1 MRGLSV
7 DVIVPVYGAAAQLER
22 CLTSLGDERERVLLV
37 VDGPQHVDVERV
49 LERFPSASILR
60 NDRRLGFVRI
70 VNRGMRATTND
81 VVLLNSDTIVT
92 PRWLEKLSAAAASS
106 PNVGTV
112 TPFSNHATLCSIPR
126 AFEENLLPHGFDVTS
141 FGALVER
148 VSTRAYPRL
157 PTGVGF
163 CLYIRRAL
171 LDDLGFFDEEH
182 FGHGYGE
189 ENDFCLRA
197 TKRGWTHLLDD
208 ATFVYHEGGRSFGAE
223 AKTHL
228 RRGSAALQ
236 RLHPDYLPTIAR
248 FMKDNPL
255 APVRQRILH
264 ALGTRKREAPRIAHL
279 VHGWPPFA
287 RGGTELYAQGLVR
300 EQLREHEVSVYARIA
315 DPARANGEAVELNYL
330 GARVRLVTNN
340 FLRRD
345 PLSRNAL
352 RDRALERDFA
362 RFLRDQRPHLLHIH
376 HLGGHAFSL
385 ARVARG
391 FGIRIVQSLHDWW
404 PLCAR
409 VNLFDANGQR
419 CSGPSLMKCARCAPL
434 TRVPFANVPL
444 HALRRRDARAA
455 LAHADA
461 FVMGSQA
468 IRRDFIDILPRGVPL
483 HVVEYGV
490 DVEQRAEPKP
500 TAHLPV
506 RFGCVGAV
514 LPHKGLH
521 LADAAFAGIDPHH
534 ATLHIWGNAN
544 ADPAYAATLRHAKLE
559 GTFEE
564 EEKERV
570 FDSLDVLL
578 MPSIGLE
585 SFGLVAREAM
595 ARGVPVLAARDGALS
610 ELFADGRGGMHF
622 RAGDVTSLHDAIVT
636 LIEEP
641 WSRREM
647 PPVKSVAAHAEE
659 IAAIYA
665 AVLR

>member
-1 MRGLSV
+1 LIV
-7 DVIVPVYGAAAQLER
+7 DVIVPVYGAAAELER
-22 CLTSLGDERERVLLV
+22 CLASLGDERVLLV

-49 LERFPSASILR
+49 IAQHPSATILR
-60 NDRRLGFVRI
+60 NDQRLGFVRS
-70 VNRGMRATTND
+70 VNRGMRASTND

-92 PRWLEKLSAAAASS
+92 PRWLEKMIAAATSV

-112 TPFSNHATLCSIPR
+112 TPLSNHATLCSIPR

-141 FGALVER
+141 FAALVER
-148 VSTRAYPRL
+148 VSARAYPQL

-163 CLYIRRAL
+163 CMYIRRAL
-171 LDDLGFFDEEH
+171 LDDIGFFDEEH

-197 TKRGWTHLLDD
+197 TKRGWTHLSDD
-208 ATFVYHEGGRSFGAE
+208 ATFIFHEGGRSFGAD
-223 AKTHL
+223 ATTHL
-228 RRGSAALQ
+228 RRGTAALKK
-236 RLHPDYLPTIAR
+236 LHPEYLPTIAR
-248 FMKDNPL
+248 FMKDDPL
-255 APVRQRILH
+255 APMRQRILQ

-315 DPARANGEAVELNYL
+315 DPTRTKGHALELNDL

-340 FLRRD
+340 FLQRD

-362 RFLRDQRPHLLHIH
+362 RFLRTERPHLLHIH

-385 ARVARG
+385 ARIARRL
-391 FGIRIVQSLHDWW
+391 GIRIVQTLHDWW

-409 VNLFDANGQR
+409 VNLFDANGRR
-419 CSGPSLMKCARCAPL
+419 CSGPSLMKCAACAPL
-434 TRVPFANVPL
+434 TRIPLANVPL
-444 HALRRRDARAA
+444 HALRRRAARAA
-455 LAHADA
+455 LANADA

-468 IRRDFIDILPRGVPL
+468 IRNDFADIVPRDVPM
-483 HVVEYGV
+483 HVVDYGI
-490 DVEQRAEPKP
+490 DLPTRTEPKP
-500 TAHLPV
+500 HAQLPV

-521 LADAAFAGIDPHH
+521 LADEAFAEIDPNH
-534 ATLHIWGNAN
+534 ATLHIHGNAN
-544 ADPAYAATLRHAKLE
+544 ADPAYAATLRHATLE

-564 EEKERV
+564 DEKQRV

-595 ARGVPVLAARDGALS
+595 ARGVPVIAANDGALA
-610 ELFADGRGGMHF
+610 ELFVDGRGGVHF
-622 RAGDVTSLHDAIVT
+622 RAGDVASLREAIVT
-636 LIEEP
+636 MIEQP
-641 WSRREM
+641 WSREM

-659 IAAIYA
+659 IEAIYA
-665 AVLR
+665 SVLR

>member
-1 MRGLSV
+1 VCLVREEVNAFNRNAGVSPAGWAPSRRPL
-7 DVIVPVYGAAAQLER
+7 PGERPGAAAGR
-22 CLTSLGDERERVLLV
+22 RR
-37 VDGPQHVDVERV
+37 
-49 LERFPSASILR
+49 AI
-60 NDRRLGFVRI
+60 RRLAGWLGAVSAPAP
-70 VNRGMRATTND
+70 GGGGG
-81 VVLLNSDTIVT
+81 T
-92 PRWLEKLSAAAASS
+92 PPGQPAGRRRSA
-106 PNVGTV
+106 
-112 TPFSNHATLCSIPR
+112 
-126 AFEENLLPHGFDVTS
+126 
-141 FGALVER
+141 
-148 VSTRAYPRL
+148 
-157 PTGVGF
+157 
-163 CLYIRRAL
+163 
-171 LDDLGFFDEEH
+171 
-182 FGHGYGE
+182 
-189 ENDFCLRA
+189 RA

-223 AKTHL
+223 AATHL
-228 RRGSAALQ
+228 RRGSAALK

-248 FMKDNPL
+248 FMKDDPL

-264 ALGTRKREAPRIAHL
+264 ALGTRKRDAPRIAHL

-300 EQLREHEVSVYARIA
+300 EQLREHEVSVYARLA
-315 DPARANGEAVELNYL
+315 DPTRTKGEAVELNYL

-340 FLRRD
+340 FLQRD

-352 RDRALERDFA
+352 RDHALERDFA
-362 RFLRDQRPHLLHIH
+362 RFLRAERPHLLHLH

-385 ARVARG
+385 ARIARR

-409 VNLFDANGQR
+409 VNLFDVNGQR
-419 CSGPSLMKCARCAPL
+419 CSGPSLTKCARCAPL

-468 IRRDFIDILPRGVPL
+468 IRQDFIDILPRGVPL
-483 HVVEYGV
+483 HVLEYGV
-490 DVEQRAEPKP
+490 DVVPRAEPKP
-500 TAHLPV
+500 PAHLPV

-595 ARGVPVLAARDGALS
+595 ARGVPVLAARDGALA

-659 IAAIYA
+659 IEAIYA